1 MSDPV
6 GQVSALW
13 VFPVK
18 SMQGQRVEQASI
30 GPGGLVG
37 DREWSVF
44 DADTDEALTAKQAP
58 TLREVTARLLDSG
71 ALTLDI
77 PGQPAG
83 LTGAAAEAALSA
95 HLGRRVRLVRATDSR
110 GFVDV
115 AAVHLVSA
123 GSIADAAH
131 AESCDACDVEEP
143 RANVVLTL
151 SEPGPT
157 ERSWLDAEL
166 HLGQARLR
174 VSKLPKHCLGVYAEV
189 LAEGTAAVGDGVGVT
204 RG

>member
-1 MSDPV
+1 MSEPV

-18 SMQGQRVEQASI
+18 SMAGQQVSSTTI
-30 GPGGLVG
+30 GPGGLAG
-37 DREWSVF
+37 DRQWSVR
-44 DADTDEALTAKQAP
+44 DTDTGEALTAKQAP
-58 TLREVTARLLDSG
+58 ALREVTARLDPSGDLQLDV
-71 ALTLDI
+71 
-77 PGQPAG
+77 PGHRAG
-83 LTGAAAEAALSA
+83 LGGADAERALAA
-95 HLGRRVRLVRATDSR
+95 HLGRPVRLVRAEDPR

-131 AESCDACDVEEP
+131 AESCDACDVEQP

-151 SEPGPT
+151 LEPGPA
-157 ERSWLDAEL
+157 ERGWLDAEL
-166 HLGQARLR
+166 HLGQVRLR

-189 LAEGTAAVGDGVGVT
+189 LAQGTASVGDGVGVT